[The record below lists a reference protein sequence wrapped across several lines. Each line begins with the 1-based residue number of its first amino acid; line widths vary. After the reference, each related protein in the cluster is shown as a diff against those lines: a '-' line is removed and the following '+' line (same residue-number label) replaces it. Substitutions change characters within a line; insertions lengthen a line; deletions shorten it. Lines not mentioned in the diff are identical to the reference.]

1 MAKKYDY
8 DFICIGSGPACQ
20 RAAIQ
25 AAKKNERVAVVEKNG
40 VPGGVCLHTGT
51 IPSKTFREAVL
62 ALPNGRNP
70 FSHRG
75 RKANGGQRPTADT
88 LLKRVSH
95 IEERENWVLEDQLD
109 RNRVEMIYG
118 AASFKDAHAIHVN
131 STVEPHDIT
140 ADKILIGVGTNPARP
155 ADVPLDS
162 RSVITSD
169 EILELD
175 ELPRSM
181 VVIGCGVIG
190 IEYASMF
197 ATFGVDVTAIDARER
212 PLESLDHEV
221 VDELIHQMRNRNV
234 KFRLGERVDHID
246 VSKNGQRRAVVHL
259 ESGKRVVADVA
270 LYAIGRSGATE
281 HLDLDAAG
289 LQADSRGRI
298 KVNDRF
304 RTEVPNIYAAGDVI
318 GFPSLACTSAEQGRL
333 AACHAF
339 GVKAG
344 RMAAHFP
351 VGIYS
356 IPEISAV
363 GQSEEELT
371 RNKVPYESGV
381 ARYREIS
388 RGQILGDDSGFLK
401 MLFHRKTSRLLGVHT
416 IGTGATELVH
426 IGQTVLGMGGGL
438 DYCMGTIFNYPT
450 LAECYKVAAFDAY
463 NKMNA

>member
-1 MAKKYDY
+1 MARKYDY

-20 RAAIQ
+20 RAAVQ
-25 AAKKNERVAVVEKNG
+25 AAKKSKRVAVVEKNRA
-40 VPGGVCLHTGT
+40 PGGVCLHTGT
-51 IPSKTFREAVL
+51 IPSKTFREAGL

-75 RKANGGQRPTADT
+75 RKENGGQRPTADT
-88 LLKRVSH
+88 LLRRVNH
-95 IEERENWVLEDQLD
+95 IEERETWVLEDQLD
-109 RNRVEMIYG
+109 RNRVELIHG
-118 AASFKDAHAIHVN
+118 AASFKDAHTIHVN
-131 STVEPHDIT
+131 STAEPHDIT

-155 ADVPLDS
+155 PDVPLDG

-169 EILELD
+169 EILELE

-197 ATFGVDVTAIDARER
+197 ATFGVDVTAIDERER
-212 PLESLDHEV
+212 PLEFLDHEV

-259 ESGKRVVADVA
+259 ESGKRAVADVA
-270 LYAIGRSGATE
+270 LYAIGRSGATDS
-281 HLDLDAAG
+281 LNLAAAG
-289 LQADSRGRI
+289 LQADNRGRI
-298 KVNDRF
+298 SVDNKF

-318 GFPSLACTSAEQGRL
+318 GFPSLACTSSEQGRL

-344 RMAAHFP
+344 RMADHFP
-351 VGIYS
+351 IGIYS
-356 IPEISAV
+356 IPEISTV

-381 ARYREIS
+381 ARYREIA

-401 MLFHRKTSRLLGVHT
+401 MLFHRKTRRLLGVHT

-438 DYCMGTIFNYPT
+438 DYFMSTIFNYPT

-463 NKMNA
+463 NKMTA

>member
-1 MAKKYDY
+1 MARKYDY

-25 AAKKNERVAVVEKNG
+25 AAKKNKRVAVIEKNG
-40 VPGGVCLHTGT
+40 APGGVCLHTGT

-75 RKANGGQRPTADT
+75 RKSNGGQRPTADT
-88 LLKRVSH
+88 LLKRVNH
-95 IEERENWVLEDQLD
+95 IEERETWVLEDQLD
-109 RNRVEMIYG
+109 RNRVEMIHG
-118 AASFKDAHAIHVN
+118 AASFKDAHTIHVN

-140 ADKILIGVGTNPARP
+140 AEKILIGVGTNPARP
-155 ADVPLDS
+155 ADVPLDG

-169 EILELD
+169 EILELE

-197 ATFGVDVTAIDARER
+197 ATFGVDVTAIDARDR
-212 PLESLDHEV
+212 PLEFLDHEV

-270 LYAIGRSGATE
+270 LYAIGRSGATDS
-281 HLDLDAAG
+281 LDLAAAG
-289 LQADSRGRI
+289 LQADNRGRI
-298 KVNDRF
+298 KVDDRF

-318 GFPSLACTSAEQGRL
+318 GFPSLACTSSEQGRL

-344 RMAAHFP
+344 RMADHFP
-351 VGIYS
+351 IGIYS
-356 IPEISAV
+356 IPEISTV

-381 ARYREIS
+381 ARYREIA

-401 MLFHRKTSRLLGVHT
+401 MLFHRKTRRLLGVQV

-426 IGQTVLGMGGGL
+426 IGQTVLGLGGGL
-438 DYCMGTIFNYPT
+438 DYLMGTIFNYPT

>member
-1 MAKKYDY
+1 MATKYEY

-25 AAKKNERVAVVEKNG
+25 AAKKNKRVAVIEKNRA
-40 VPGGVCLHTGT
+40 PGGVCLHSGT

-70 FSHRG
+70 FSHRD
-75 RKANGGQRPTADT
+75 RRTNGGQRPTAET
-88 LLKRVSH
+88 LLRRVNH
-95 IEERENWVLEDQLD
+95 IEERETWVLEDQLD
-109 RNRVEMIYG
+109 RNRVELIHG
-118 AASFKDAHAIHVN
+118 AASFKDNHTVHVN
-131 STVEPHDIT
+131 STVEPRDIT
-140 ADKILIGVGTNPARP
+140 AEKILIGVGTNPARP
-155 ADVPLDS
+155 ADVPFDGH
-162 RSVITSD
+162 SVITSD
-169 EILELD
+169 EILQLK

-212 PLESLDHEV
+212 PLEFLDHEV

-234 KFRLGERVDHID
+234 KFRLGERVERIE
-246 VSKNGQRRAVVHL
+246 VSKKGRCRPVVHL
-259 ESGKRVVADVA
+259 ESGKRVVSDVA
-270 LYAIGRSGATE
+270 LYAIGRGGATE
-281 HLDLDAAG
+281 SLGLAAAG
-289 LQADSRGRI
+289 LQADNRGRI
-298 KVNDRF
+298 KVDDRF

-318 GFPSLACTSAEQGRL
+318 GFPSLACTSSEQGRL

-344 RMAAHFP
+344 RMADHFP

-356 IPEISAV
+356 IPEISTV

-381 ARYREIS
+381 ARYREIA

-401 MLFHRKTSRLLGVHT
+401 MLFHRKTRRLLGVQT
-416 IGTGATELVH
+416 IGTGATELIH

-438 DYCMGTIFNYPT
+438 DYFMSTIFNYPT

-463 NKMNA
+463 NKLNA